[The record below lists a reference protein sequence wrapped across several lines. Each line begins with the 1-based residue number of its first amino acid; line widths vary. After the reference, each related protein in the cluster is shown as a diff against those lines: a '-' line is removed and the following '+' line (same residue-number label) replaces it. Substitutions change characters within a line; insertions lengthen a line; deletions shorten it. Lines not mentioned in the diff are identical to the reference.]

1 LVDGKEGKLM
11 TRFTNGIAIA
21 LFSLLIPVIG
31 CTYAA
36 PGIVTAGSASLAGKL
51 ENTSAMS
58 TPRAAH
64 TATLLAD
71 GRVLI
76 AGGFR
81 TGGSSLSDVEVFV
94 PARNRFESIGAMS
107 SPRAGHTATR
117 LPDGRV
123 LIAGG
128 FDRTYLDTTEIFDP
142 KTGAFSPGPR
152 LTTPRSEHTAT
163 ILKDGKILI
172 CGGVGTGWTFLASA
186 EIFDQ
191 ATNRFSVTGSMM
203 TPRESHTSTLL
214 KDGRVL
220 ITGGHK
226 NRRSAMEIY
235 SSTEIYDTRTGQF
248 ARSVDLS
255 VKRHK
260 HDAVLLHD
268 GRVLVTG
275 GSDERDS
282 AGTYD
287 SLEVIDLAAGRSQ
300 KVASMKA
307 SRYKLNG
314 AVIVLKNGKVLI
326 AGGSDIAEV
335 FDPVSRTLELVEG
348 SFGSNRHFATATL
361 LGDGRVLIAGGYDQ
375 SIKSSN
381 GAWVFSASESAR

>member
-1 LVDGKEGKLM
+1 MSYVI
-11 TRFTNGIAIA
+11 GIAIG
-21 LFSLLIPVIG
+21 LFSLLVPVVS

-36 PGIVTAGSASLAGKL
+36 SGIVNTGSASVAGTL
-51 ENTSAMS
+51 VTTSTMS

-76 AGGFR
+76 AGGFK
-81 TGGSSLSDVEVFV
+81 TGGSSLNDVEVFV
-94 PARNRFESIGAMS
+94 PARNRFESIVPMS
-107 SPRAGHTATR
+107 SSRAGHTATR
-117 LPDGRV
+117 LSDGRV

-128 FDRTYLDTTEIFDP
+128 FDGTYLDTTEIFDP
-142 KTGAFSPGPR
+142 KTGRFSPGPR

-163 ILKDGKILI
+163 MLKDGKILI

-186 EIFDQ
+186 EIYDP
-191 ATNRFSVTGSMM
+191 AANRFSVTGSLMA
-203 TPRESHTSTLL
+203 PRESHTSTLL

-220 ITGGHK
+220 ISGGHK

-235 SSTEIYDTRTGQF
+235 ASTEIYDTRTGRF
-248 ARSVDLS
+248 SRSVDLS
-255 VKRHK
+255 IKRHK
-260 HDAVLLHD
+260 HDAVLLPN

-282 AGTYD
+282 AGAYD
-287 SLEVIDLAAGRSQ
+287 SLEVIDLAAGRSY
-300 KVASMKA
+300 KVASMRA

-314 AVIVLKNGKVLI
+314 AVIVLQNGKILI
-326 AGGSDIAEV
+326 AGGSDTAEV
-335 FDPVSRTLELVEG
+335 FDPASGTLEVVEG
-348 SFGSNRHFATATL
+348 SFGSSRHFATATL
-361 LGDGRVLIAGGYDQ
+361 LSDGRVLIAGGYDK